1 MKKILT
7 ITLIDNR
14 TIESDLTD
22 KLAKSN
28 VPFGAGANDP
38 FYVQM
43 CATIAASGYP
53 NVETESKENYTHIAP
68 SQIKE
73 VSFKILSK

>member
-14 TIESDLTD
+14 KIESDITD

-28 VPFGAGANDP
+28 VPFGAPANDP

-43 CATIAASGYP
+43 CSTIAASGYP
-53 NVETESKENYTHIAP
+53 ELETESRENYTHIAP
-68 SQIKE
+68 SQIKS
-73 VSFKILSK
+73 VSFQILAK